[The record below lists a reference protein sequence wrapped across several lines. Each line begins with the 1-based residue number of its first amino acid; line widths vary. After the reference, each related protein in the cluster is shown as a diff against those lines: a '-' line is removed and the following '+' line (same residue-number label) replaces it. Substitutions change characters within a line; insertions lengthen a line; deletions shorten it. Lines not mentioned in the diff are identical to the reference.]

1 MITNFLNNRIENSL
15 EILKLSLFKKKE
27 INSLSINETFF
38 NSIYFDHDI
47 RDSEQLKGVFDKLK
61 LIKKPVLYWF
71 EIDETKINAEQVRSL
86 YIEHLAKKTN
96 RAISS
101 YKKKLP
107 DENSKTLYV
116 GKVKTGFWG
125 RLITHLGYHKS
136 NQTAGL
142 QLFHWYNIA
151 EGLPVLKLNYII
163 FEREMEDLISVLELD
178 LARELKPILGRY

>member
-15 EILKLSLFKKKE
+15 EILKMSLTKE
-27 INSLSINETFF
+27 KHINSLAINETFF
-38 NSIYFDHDI
+38 NTLYFDNDI
-47 RDSEQLKGVFDKLK
+47 RKSEQLKDVFDQLK
-61 LIKKPVLYWF
+61 KIKSPVLYWF
-71 EIDETKINAEQVRSL
+71 EIDDTKITAEKIRIL
-86 YIEHLAKKTN
+86 YTEHLVKKSN

-101 YKKKLP
+101 YKKDYDK
-107 DENSKTLYV
+107 NSKTLYV

-151 EGLPVLKLNYII
+151 EGLPILKLNYIVY
-163 FEREMEDLISVLELD
+163 EREMEDLISVLELD
-178 LARELKPILGRY
+178 LARKLKPILGRY